1 MTPLM
6 QSPPLNHP
14 TGSYTVSTPVF
25 EGPLDLLLQLIERA
39 ELDISVLSLALVTD
53 QFLDYIHQ
61 MPVPAEE
68 ISSFLV
74 VAAKLLQIKSE
85 SLLPRAAV
93 REAAEEELGEDLA
106 EQLRIYR
113 RFKELSLWLDNRQQ
127 SNLRTFLRLA
137 PVPQLAKRLDLSN
150 ITLDELIQAAE
161 EIFSGEAE
169 KEALGTVITPPLISI
184 RDKIGLITQRL
195 GIKESASFKSLLGER
210 PTRLEV
216 VVTFL
221 ALLEL
226 IKRYRVAVLQDELF
240 GDIQIEREQG
250 WNPNEELEI
259 EFE

>member
-1 MTPLM
+1 
-6 QSPPLNHP
+6 
-14 TGSYTVSTPVF
+14 
-25 EGPLDLLLQLIERA
+25 
-39 ELDISVLSLALVTD
+39 
-53 QFLDYIHQ
+53 
-61 MPVPAEE
+61 
-68 ISSFLV
+68 
-74 VAAKLLQIKSE
+74 
-85 SLLPRAAV
+85 
-93 REAAEEELGEDLA
+93 
-106 EQLRIYR
+106 
-113 RFKELSLWLDNRQQ
+113 LDNRQQ

-221 ALLEL
+221 PLLEL